1 MRGVPDL
8 QPCGEAKRL
17 LKEHTFCRGDDL
29 DLDDDDDVGHH
40 QNEAENEE
48 DDYGRADGNQD
59 YVGDVGGT
67 EIMMIMTVGILE
79 NQCDPKI
86 SVNSIHHYLPH

>member
-29 DLDDDDDVGHH
+29 DLDHDDDDDDVVHH
-40 QNEAENEE
+40 
-48 DDYGRADGNQD
+48 
-59 YVGDVGGT
+59 
-67 EIMMIMTVGILE
+67 
-79 NQCDPKI
+79 
-86 SVNSIHHYLPH
+86 

>member
-29 DLDDDDDVGHH
+29 DHDDDVGHH

-48 DDYGRADGNQD
+48 DDYGRADSNQD
-59 YVGDVGGT
+59 YVGDVDGA
-67 EIMMIMTVGILE
+67 EITMILTKFW
-79 NQCDPKI
+79 KI
-86 SVNSIHHYLPH
+86 NVIPRFQ

>member
-29 DLDDDDDVGHH
+29 DLDHDDDDNDVVHH
-40 QNEAENEE
+40 QNEDEIEV
-48 DDYGRADGNQD
+48 DDYFRANGNQD
-59 YVGDVGGT
+59 YVGDVYGA
-67 EIMMIMTVGILE
+67 EIIMIMTIDIWE

-86 SVNSIHHYLPH
+86 